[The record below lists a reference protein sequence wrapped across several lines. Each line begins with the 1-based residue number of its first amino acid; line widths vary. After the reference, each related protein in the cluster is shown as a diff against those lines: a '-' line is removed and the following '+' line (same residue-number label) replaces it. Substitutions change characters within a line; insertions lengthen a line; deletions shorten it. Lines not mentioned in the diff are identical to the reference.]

1 MLDTADRIAPLSL
14 AGMDRDPDGFA
25 QEFGAS
31 FARYGFAVVTDHGL
45 DPALVAR
52 GWAATKAYFDQSE
65 AVKRAHKLEG
75 KAGARGYTPF
85 GVEIAKD
92 AAQHDLKEFF
102 HVGRDLPPGHHLRG
116 SMPDNVWPEQ
126 PPEFR
131 ETMQALYAAFDRVG
145 LRLLSAIARYLRLS
159 PDFFDDPVALGNSVL
174 RLLHYPPVSGDA
186 PGVRAGAHE
195 DINLITLLLGA
206 EEAGLEIVRPD
217 GTWLGIAPPPDAL
230 VVNVGDMLQRL
241 TNHVLP
247 STTHR
252 VQNPASERRGHS
264 RYSMPFF
271 VHLRSDYEIRTL
283 PGCVTPGNPDRYPEP
298 ILADDYLTQRLRE
311 IGLLK

>member
-1 MLDTADRIAPLSL
+1 MLETIDNSETIATLSL
-14 AGMDRDPDGFA
+14 ADAARDPQAFGQA
-25 QEFGAS
+25 FGAS
-31 FARYGFAVVTDHGL
+31 FARYGFAVITNHGL
-45 DPALVAR
+45 DPDLVAR
-52 GWAATKAYFDQSE
+52 GWAMTKAYFDQPE
-65 AVKRAHKLEG
+65 EVKRTHKLDG

-92 AAQHDLKEFF
+92 AVQHDLKEFW
-102 HVGRDLPPGHHLRG
+102 HVGRDLPEGHHYRA
-116 SMPDNVWPEQ
+116 SMPDNIWPEH
-126 PPEFR
+126 PAAFKA
-131 ETMQALYAAFDRVG
+131 TFQALYNAFDDVG
-145 LRLLSAIARYLRLS
+145 RKLLSGIARYLDLD
-159 PDFFDDPVALGNSVL
+159 PDWFEDPVRLGNSVL
-174 RLLHYPPVSGDA
+174 RLLHYPPVPGDA
-186 PGVRAGAHE
+186 PGIRAGAHE

-206 EEAGLEIVRPD
+206 EEAGLEILRPN
-217 GTWLGIAPPPDAL
+217 GEWLAINPPQDAL

-252 VQNPASERRGHS
+252 VRNPASERRGHS

-283 PGCVTPGNPDRYPEP
+283 PGCVGAEDRYPTP

-311 IGLLK
+311 IGLL